1 MVLQPRIMHKIDK
14 TKTKTITSA
23 QSQFPLK
30 GKKNSIEKSQSPLPF
45 PVFSP
50 NQI

>member
-1 MVLQPRIMHKIDK
+1 MVLQPCIMHKIDK
-14 TKTKTITSA
+14 NKNKTITSA

-30 GKKNSIEKSQSPLPF
+30 GKKIPLKKVKVYFLSLFF
-45 PVFSP
+45 PP